1 MMLSKHMPRK
11 GSPFIPAQTNL
22 ETFDMDASERLLK
35 LEADLDS
42 FDSKQR
48 KSSVEAFKK
57 MAEGGELSCKHESP
71 EHNMHCHTFF
81 SYNGYGF
88 SPSRIACWAKKEGL
102 FAAGIVDFDV
112 LDGVD
117 EFLAACG
124 KLDLRCVAGM
134 ETRAFVPEFSTRVI
148 NSPGEPGIAYHM
160 GVGFPSSS
168 VPEGAKA
175 FLERL
180 RKGASDRTR
189 GIVEKVNP
197 FLSPAELDF
206 EKDVLPLTPS
216 GNATE
221 RHVCA
226 AYVAKAEKVFPK
238 KAELLKFWAS
248 KLGLSEEEA
257 AKNLADSV
265 KLQGTLRGKAMKSGG
280 PGYVKAD
287 PKSFPPLREMNAF
300 ILKCGAIPCVAWLNG
315 ESEGE
320 QALDELLDL
329 HESCGAAM
337 MNIIPDRNWNFPDPE
352 VKRKKVAEL
361 DRIVGKCRDR
371 KMPVI
376 VGTEMNAAGLKLVDT
391 FNSDALSPHLEE
403 FVKGAAIAAAH
414 SLLAPYGMGYLSEW
428 AAERFPGDKGAK
440 NRFFAEF
447 GSKATPASEASLKEL
462 LKSKA
467 SPSQILNAL

>member
-1 MMLSKHMPRK
+1 
-11 GSPFIPAQTNL
+11 
-22 ETFDMDASERLLK
+22 MDAHEKMAK
-35 LEADLDS
+35 LEKDLDS
-42 FDSKQR
+42 FDSKLR
-48 KSSVEAFKK
+48 KASVEAFKG
-57 MAEGGELSCKHESP
+57 MVESGSLNCKHEVSD
-71 EHNMHCHTFF
+71 HNMHCHTFF

-88 SPSRIACWAKKEGL
+88 SPSRIACWAKREGL

-117 EFLAACG
+117 EFLSACS
-124 KLDLRCVAGM
+124 KLDLRSVAGM

-160 GVGFPSSS
+160 GVGFSSSS
-168 VPEGAKA
+168 VPEGAKP

-197 FLSPAELDF
+197 FLSPVELDF
-206 EKDVLPLTPS
+206 EKDVIPLTPA

-226 AYVAKAEKVFPK
+226 AYVEKAAKVFPK
-238 KAELLKFWAS
+238 KEDQVKFWAA

-257 AKNLADSV
+257 AKNVADSV

-287 PKSFPPLREMNAF
+287 PKSFPPLKEMNAF
-300 ILKCGAIPCVAWLNG
+300 ILACGAIPCVAWLNG
-315 ESEGE
+315 ESDGE
-320 QALDELLDL
+320 KALDELLDL

-337 MNIIPDRNWNFPDPE
+337 MNVIPDRNWNFPDPE

-361 DRIVGKCRDR
+361 DRLIGKCRDR

-391 FNSDALSPHLEE
+391 FNSDALNPHLEE
-403 FVKGAAIAAAH
+403 FVKGAAIAAGH
-414 SLLAPYGMGYLSEW
+414 SLLAPFGMGYLSQW
-428 AAERFPGDKGAK
+428 ADESFPSDKGAK

-447 GSKATPASEASLKEL
+447 GSRAVYSSLEALKGLLRDKAKPSL
-462 LKSKA
+462 
-467 SPSQILNAL
+467 ILNAL